1 MVSLAMA
8 EPDRTEITDFNPA
21 VSTTQPIL
29 TPKEI
34 YQLLDDERWS
44 KGVIEARRLLATE
57 PSSGL
62 AYLTLGDALSHY
74 PDGDG
79 DIYLAFEAWM
89 TAKTLTPS
97 RSSLNKVA
105 QKRLAW
111 SLERSGI
118 VKLEPSEFMG
128 VNGFGEGI
136 RVEAFS
142 HMDLD
147 WSSRIEASRGSVYI
161 TNIPPGKIVLKIT
174 SDLGVYVTS
183 IEVEAGS
190 FSAISVA
197 TQTETVEADLES
209 GEWLSYLES
218 GRQAVDAM
226 VQSTIVDPR
235 VSFEDLANTMV
246 QIPRAPVP
254 IDSTTTF
261 ISPYNERIVYNNGA
275 RQTLVGGLYVLE
287 VDKNGTK
294 TYADIVVHSDL
305 SVETI
310 RQLVLNDELRRTQ
323 KESPIV
329 REAMKDS
336 QIVEPSSVAPKDLQ
350 IEPSNPNPE
359 EQEAVTSTEVVVS
372 DAGVKTEPDE
382 VDSNEGEDEGEKV
395 ELEKVELEKVEV
407 ASIDKSQP
415 TESVLEENTEQV
427 ESAPVSTN
435 SEPQLETSD
444 TDQDANTLMDNVQ
457 ELETNTV
464 EPEASFVWSPKSG
477 AQVQRRSL
485 YFVGGTA
492 LFTGYAMYR
501 ADRFADLANGET
513 QSQAS
518 FEDYRSKSEQW
529 RSHFGIASV
538 VTGHVASLYLG
549 MKVLEWRAVKKRP
562 RTSLHQTDSNHLDV
576 AGTLS
581 EGEQ

>member
-1 MVSLAMA
+1 MLSWTLMASLAIA
-8 EPDRTEITDFNPA
+8 EPTPTEITEFNPA
-21 VSTTQPIL
+21 VAKTQPIL

-57 PSSGL
+57 PSSAL

-74 PDGDG
+74 PNGDG

-89 TAKTLTPS
+89 TAKNLTPT

-105 QKRLAW
+105 QKRVTW

-118 VKLEPSEFMG
+118 VKLEPSEFIG
-128 VNGFGEGI
+128 ANGFGEGL

-142 HMDLD
+142 QVDLD
-147 WSSRIEASRGSVYI
+147 WSSRVETSKGAVYI
-161 TNIPPGKIVLKIT
+161 TNIPPGEVVLKIT

-183 IEVEAGS
+183 FKIKAGS
-190 FSAISVA
+190 FSTVSVA
-197 TQTETVEADLES
+197 TEAEVLDANLES
-209 GEWLSYLES
+209 GEWLPYIES
-218 GRQAVDAM
+218 GRQTVDAM

-235 VSFEDLANTMV
+235 VSFEALANTMV
-246 QIPRAPVP
+246 QIPKAPVP
-254 IDSTTTF
+254 VDSTTTF

-310 RQLVLNDELRRTQ
+310 RQLVLNDALRRPQ

-329 REAMKDS
+329 RETMGDS
-336 QIVEPSSVAPKDLQ
+336 QVVEPSSVASQ
-350 IEPSNPNPE
+350 IEPSVSKPE
-359 EQEAVTSTEVVVS
+359 KIQTVVSVEVAVS
-372 DAGVKTEPDE
+372 DAEVKTE
-382 VDSNEGEDEGEKV
+382 SNEVEK
-395 ELEKVELEKVEV
+395 LEV
-407 ASIDKSQP
+407 ASVDNSQP
-415 TESVLEENTEQV
+415 TESRTPVLEEQTEQV
-427 ESAPVSTN
+427 ESVPVSTDT
-435 SEPQLETSD
+435 EPQADASETNP
-444 TDQDANTLMDNVQ
+444 DANMLISIDQ
-457 ELETNTV
+457 ASETNTG
-464 EPEASFVWSPKSG
+464 EQESSFVWDPESG
-477 AQVQRRSL
+477 RQLQRQSL
-485 YFVGGTA
+485 FLVGGTA
-492 LFTGYAMYR
+492 MFTGYAIYR

-513 QSQAS
+513 QSQVN
-518 FEDYRSKSEQW
+518 FENHRSKSQQW

-549 MKVLEWRAVKKRP
+549 MKVLEWRAVEKRP
-562 RTSLHQTDSNHLDV
+562 RASLNQTASNDLDV

-581 EGEQ
+581 EGE